1 MTAPETVGF
10 IRKFSEPKK
19 KIRGRNNFN
28 RSVKSRNSQVSK
40 KEQQMS
46 SKTIVITGGAQGI
59 GRVLAESMLTA
70 GWNVAVWEFD
80 EEALAEEAQQWSGE
94 GRWAGLS
101 CDVAAENEVARAVS
115 ETLRRFGRIDALV
128 NNAAIHANK
137 PLARLPVEEFRRVID
152 VNLTGALICTKYCEA
167 ELRRNRG
174 SVVNLCSTRAF
185 QSEADTEAYSASKGG
200 IFALTHALAVSLG
213 PDVRVNCI
221 SPGWIDVSAVKKS
234 RHAQP
239 ENLSEADHRQHPA
252 GRVGQAGDIVR
263 MVQFLVHPDN
273 SFVTAQN
280 FVIDGGMTRK
290 MIYV

>member
-1 MTAPETVGF
+1 
-10 IRKFSEPKK
+10 
-19 KIRGRNNFN
+19 
-28 RSVKSRNSQVSK
+28 
-40 KEQQMS
+40 MS

-80 EEALAEEAQQWSGE
+80 EEALAEQAQQWSGE
-94 GRWAGLS
+94 SRWAGLS
-101 CDVAAENEVARAVS
+101 CDVAAENDVARAVS

-137 PLARLPVEEFRRVID
+137 PLVRLPVEEFRRVID

-200 IFALTHALAVSLG
+200 IFALTHALAVSLA